1 MTMDLETLK
10 KEHIATREKLFEER
24 IKRNY
29 IQMEK
34 EMIADFYNGTRKDL
48 DESKNM
54 ITIHDHDIEQ
64 MEEDH
69 KIEMTVYMR
78 KLQYLEYEHQNKD
91 TKLVMTNAQ
100 NAMAE
105 ERKDFLTREEEQK
118 KMKKQLLGDYKKN
131 DTKSIEDIKL
141 LEEKQASLLKIEQ
154 NDLENS
160 KNRLIEKYEEK
171 LENLRRDLELRIKV
185 EIHELDER
193 KHKHIND
200 LCDSHKKQYEEVKG
214 SYNAMTKQHLSL
226 IKQTMGDKEDI
237 DRRTDVVKKCIKDL
251 QDKINESE
259 GPKQKAEIDLKAAEK
274 ELWTYIRSKMPLG
287 SANARLEL
295 LREKYK
301 KMLKDKEDLDEKY
314 RTLENQKAD
323 MYKKFDDAMVRLQ
336 RQTDYKNAVLE
347 NKLGQL
353 QEEYE
358 KKKPQL
364 EQVIQQAGFEQKFVD
379 EITKRMEEAIEAK
392 NSLLRSLKYSLAH
405 AQKAYNDAIR
415 VYEAKLV
422 EFGIPA
428 EELGLELLES
438 NTSTMPA
445 GLVAA

>member
-1 MTMDLETLK
+1 MK
-10 KEHIATREKLFEER
+10 KEKLLEER

-34 EMIADFYNGTRKDL
+34 EMIADFYNGTRKEL
-48 DESKNM
+48 DETHNL
-54 ITIHDHDIEQ
+54 ITVHDHNIEQ

-78 KLQYLEYEHQNKD
+78 KLQYLEYEHQNKN
-91 TKLVMTNAQ
+91 TRLVATNAQ
-100 NAMAE
+100 NAMSE

-118 KMKKQLLGDYKKN
+118 KLKKSLMGDYKKN
-131 DTKSIEDIKL
+131 DSKSVEDIKL
-141 LEEKQASLLKIEQ
+141 LEEKQANLLKIEQ

-171 LENLRRDLELRIKV
+171 LENLKRDLELRIKV
-185 EIHELDER
+185 EMHELDER
-193 KHKHIND
+193 KHKHVNN
-200 LCDSHKKQYEEVKG
+200 LCDSHKKQYDEVKN

-226 IKQTMGDKEDI
+226 IKQTMSDKEDI
-237 DRRTDVVKKCIKDL
+237 DRRTEAIKKRIKDL
-251 QDKINESE
+251 QDKINMSE
-259 GPKQKAEIDLKAAEK
+259 GPKQQAEVELKAAEK

-287 SANARLEL
+287 SARARLEL
-295 LREKYK
+295 LRENYK

-314 RTLENQKAD
+314 RTLDHQKMD
-323 MYKKFDDAMVRLQ
+323 MYKKFDEAMGKLQ
-336 RQTDYKNAVLE
+336 RQTDYRNAVLE

-353 QEEYE
+353 QEEYD
-358 KKKPQL
+358 KKEPQL
-364 EQVIQQAGFEQKFVD
+364 RQVIQQAGFEQKFVD
-379 EITKRMEEAIEAK
+379 EITNRMEEAIEAK

-422 EFGIPA
+422 EFGIPE
-428 EELGLELLES
+428 EELGLQPIETD
-438 NTSTMPA
+438 TSTMPA

>member
-1 MTMDLETLK
+1 MPMDLETLK
-10 KEHIATREKLFEER
+10 KELVMKKEKLLEER

-34 EMIADFYNGTRKDL
+34 EMIADFYNGTRKEL
-48 DESKNM
+48 DETHNM
-54 ITIHDHDIEQ
+54 IIIHDHDIEQ

-91 TKLVMTNAQ
+91 TKLVATNAQ
-100 NAMAE
+100 NAMSE
-105 ERKDFLTREEEQK
+105 EKKDFVTREEEQK
-118 KMKKQLLGDYKKN
+118 KLKKSLMADYKKN
-131 DTKSIEDIKL
+131 DTKSVDDIKL
-141 LEEKQASLLKIEQ
+141 LEEKQANLLKIEQ

-171 LENLRRDLELRIKV
+171 LENLKRDLELRIKV
-185 EIHELDER
+185 EMHELDER
-193 KHKHIND
+193 KHKHINN
-200 LCDSHKKQYEEVKG
+200 LCESHKKQYDEVKN

-226 IKQTMGDKEDI
+226 IKQTMSDKEDI
-237 DRRTDVVKKCIKDL
+237 DRRTEAIKKRIKDL
-251 QDKINESE
+251 QDKINMSE

-274 ELWTYIRSKMPLG
+274 DLWTYIRSKMPLG
-287 SANARLEL
+287 SARARLEL
-295 LREKYK
+295 LRENYK

-314 RTLENQKAD
+314 RTLDHQKMD
-323 MYKKFDDAMVRLQ
+323 MYRKFDEAMGKLQ
-336 RQTDYKNAVLE
+336 RQTDYRNAVLE

-353 QEEYE
+353 QDEYD
-358 KKKPQL
+358 KKEPQL
-364 EQVIQQAGFEQKFVD
+364 RQVIQQAGFEQKFVD
-379 EITKRMEEAIEAK
+379 EITNRMEEAIEAK

-422 EFGIPA
+422 EFGIPE
-428 EELGLELLES
+428 EELGLQPIET